1 MTEESLN
8 NQTISLAALKAGD
21 RAEFARLVDAT
32 SNHIYHLA
40 LKILRD
46 PQDAED
52 VLQESYIKALRAL
65 PEFEG
70 RSSLS
75 TWLYRIA
82 VNESLMLLR
91 KRKMTLVPVEEDPD
105 DDDLVSGMVLTDW
118 GSLPENELLSTE
130 SRERLE
136 FAVETL
142 PDTLRVVFMLRD
154 MEGLS
159 IRETADLLGLTETA
173 VKTRLLRARLRLRNE
188 LSVYY
193 GERMTKRASDE

>member
-1 MTEESLN
+1 MSEEGLN
-8 NQTISLAALKAGD
+8 NSNISLAALKAGD

-32 SNHIYHLA
+32 SNHIYRLA

-82 VNESLMLLR
+82 VNEALMLLR
-91 KRKMTLVPVEEDPD
+91 KRRVHLVPVEEDPEE
-105 DDDLVSGMVLTDW
+105 DDLQAGMVLTDW
-118 GSLPENELLSTE
+118 RFLPEDELLSAE
-130 SRERLE
+130 SWLRLE
-136 FAVETL
+136 QAVDDL

-159 IRETADLLGLTETA
+159 IRETAEMLGLTETA
-173 VKTRLLRARLRLRNE
+173 VKTRLLRARLKLRNQ
-188 LSVYY
+188 LSVYF
-193 GERMTKRASDE
+193 GERLTEKSSK